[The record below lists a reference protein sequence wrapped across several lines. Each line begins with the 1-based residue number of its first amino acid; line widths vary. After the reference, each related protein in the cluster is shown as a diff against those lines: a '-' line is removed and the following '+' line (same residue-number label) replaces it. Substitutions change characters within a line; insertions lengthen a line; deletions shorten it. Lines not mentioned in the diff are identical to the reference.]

1 MALLVQVGRD
11 VWNKTA
17 LYGVGIVNIR
27 GKEGDRIGIPWAQRV
42 HGSDVEWPLQ
52 YTRRM
57 CIVIYDPQSDVLSN
71 KALIEIHQNTLQTE
85 PLLLRMGIRKH
96 ILTMIAAETCA
107 RHMWA
112 SCPMEPCVQA
122 HATGAQHA
130 GFSTNLS
137 PYTSSIRPYTSRYT
151 AVYSEVYGRILVV
164 YGAH

>member
-1 MALLVQVGRD
+1 MIPKVMCFQTKPSSEFIKILSKHSPFSFGWAF
-11 VWNKTA
+11 
-17 LYGVGIVNIR
+17 VNIF
-27 GKEGDRIGIPWAQRV
+27 V
-42 HGSDVEWPLQ
+42 
-52 YTRRM
+52 
-57 CIVIYDPQSDVLSN
+57 
-71 KALIEIHQNTLQTE
+71 
-85 PLLLRMGIRKH
+85 
-96 ILTMIAAETCA
+96 TMIAAETCA

-122 HATGAQHA
+122 HATGAQHV